1 MYFSYYFIHL
11 KEEFEVSSLSHTQTE
26 AKKGGTP
33 ALLALAISAFG
44 IGTTEFVP
52 VGLLSSIAD
61 DLSISITLA
70 GLLIS
75 GYAIGV
81 SIGAPVLTALTSK
94 MNRKS
99 LLMALMVVFIIG
111 NGAAALSTS
120 FELLVAARFITAF
133 SHGIF
138 FSIGSTIAADLVP
151 QHKRASAIAFMF
163 TGLTVATVTGV
174 PLGTFIGQAFGWRA
188 TFLGV
193 ALLGVIG
200 IIASAIL
207 VPKNLKEAP
216 PAKFSE
222 QLKILKNGPLLLA
235 FAITALGY
243 GGTFV
248 AFTYLTPLLEEITGF
263 SAKWVSIILLGY
275 GVAVAIG
282 NTVGGKASNKN
293 PLKALFWMF
302 VFQAVIL
309 FVLSFT
315 APFKVIGLITIFL
328 MGLFAFMNVPGL
340 QILVVN
346 LAEKY
351 VPSAVNV
358 ASALNIAAF
367 NIGIAIGAF
376 IGGLVVDSI
385 GLIHTPWIGGVMV
398 IGAVLLTA
406 WSTAIEKKAESSSKR
421 KEVKAI

>member
-1 MYFSYYFIHL
+1 MNSIAINRQ
-11 KEEFEVSSLSHTQTE
+11 KE
-26 AKKGGTP
+26 KGGTP

-52 VGLLSSIAD
+52 VGLLSAISG
-61 DLSISITLA
+61 DLGISITLA

-75 GYAIGV
+75 GYAMGV
-81 SIGAPVLTALTSK
+81 AIGAPILTALTSK

-99 LLMALMVVFIIG
+99 LLMSLMVLFIIG
-111 NGAAALSTS
+111 NFVAAMSSS
-120 FELLVAARFITAF
+120 FTFLLAARFITAF

-138 FSIGSTIAADLVP
+138 FSIGSTIAADLVLEN
-151 QHKRASAIAFMF
+151 KRASAIAFMF

-174 PLGTFIGQAFGWRA
+174 PLGTFIGQIFGWRA
-188 TFLGV
+188 TFWGV
-193 ALLGVIG
+193 ALLGIIG
-200 IIASAIL
+200 IIASAIMI
-207 VPKNLKEAP
+207 PSDLKQAP
-216 PAKFSE
+216 ASKFSE
-222 QLKILKNGPLLLA
+222 QLKILNSGKLLLA
-235 FAITALGY
+235 FSITALGY

-248 AFTYLTPLLEEITGF
+248 SFTYLTPLLEDVSGF
-263 SAKWVSIILLGY
+263 SAKWVSIILLVY

-282 NTVGGKASNKN
+282 NVFGGKASDKD

-302 VFQAVIL
+302 TLQAIIL
-309 FVLSFT
+309 GLLTFA
-315 APFKVIGLITIFL
+315 APFKTFGLIAIFL

-367 NIGIAIGAF
+367 NIGIAIGSF
-376 IGGLVVDSI
+376 TGGLIVDSI

-398 IGAVLLTA
+398 LGAVILTGLLKKL
-406 WSTAIEKKAESSSKR
+406 EKQTN
-421 KEVKAI
+421 

>member
-1 MYFSYYFIHL
+1 MSSETHTMSHS
-11 KEEFEVSSLSHTQTE
+11 KEKSS
-26 AKKGGTP
+26 GTL

-81 SIGAPVLTALTSK
+81 AIGAPVLTALTGK
-94 MNRKS
+94 MNRKT
-99 LLMALMVVFIIG
+99 LLMSLMVVFIIG
-111 NGAAALSTS
+111 NLVAGISTS
-120 FELLVAARFITAF
+120 FGLLLVARFITAF

-151 QHKRASAIAFMF
+151 ENKRASAIAFMF

-207 VPKNLKEAP
+207 VPKDLKEAP

-222 QLKILKNGPLLLA
+222 QVKILTNGKLLLA

-248 AFTYLTPLLEEITGF
+248 AFTYLAPLLEDVTGF
-263 SAKWVSIILLGY
+263 SAKFVSVILLVY

-282 NTVGGKASNKN
+282 NMIGGKASNKN

-302 VFQAVIL
+302 VLQAIIL
-309 FVLSFT
+309 FVMTFAL
-315 APFKVIGLITIFL
+315 PFKVAGIISIFF

-340 QILVVN
+340 QVLVVN

-351 VPSAVNV
+351 VPSGVNV

-367 NIGIAIGAF
+367 NVGIAIGSF
-376 IGGLVVDSI
+376 VGGVIVDSI
-385 GLIHTPWIGGVMV
+385 GLIHTPWIGGIMV
-398 IGAVLLTA
+398 VGAVALTGWLRA
-406 WSTAIEKKAESSSKR
+406 KERKA
-421 KEVKAI
+421 

>member
-1 MYFSYYFIHL
+1 MSSQTHTMSRP
-11 KEEFEVSSLSHTQTE
+11 KEKSSGSL
-26 AKKGGTP
+26 

-81 SIGAPVLTALTSK
+81 AIGAPVLTALTGK
-94 MNRKS
+94 MNRKT
-99 LLMALMVVFIIG
+99 LLMSLMVIFIIG
-111 NGAAALSTS
+111 NLVAGISTS
-120 FELLVAARFITAF
+120 FGLLLVARFITAF

-151 QHKRASAIAFMF
+151 EHKRASAIAFMF

-193 ALLGVIG
+193 ALLGVVG

-207 VPKNLKEAP
+207 VPKDLKEAP

-222 QLKILKNGPLLLA
+222 QLKILTNGKLMLA

-248 AFTYLTPLLEEITGF
+248 AFTYLAPLLEDVTGL
-263 SAKWVSIILLGY
+263 SAKFVSVILLVY

-282 NTVGGKASNKN
+282 NVIGGKASNKN

-302 VFQAVIL
+302 VLQAIIL
-309 FVLSFT
+309 FMMTF
-315 APFKVIGLITIFL
+315 AIPFNVAGIITIFL

-340 QILVVN
+340 QVLVVN

-367 NIGIAIGAF
+367 NVGIAIGSF
-376 IGGLVVDSI
+376 VGGVTVDSI
-385 GLIHTPWIGGVMV
+385 GLIHTPWIGAIMV
-398 IGAVLLTA
+398 VGAVVLTG
-406 WSTAIEKKAESSSKR
+406 WLRSLEKEAIEQS
-421 KEVKAI
+421 

>member
-1 MYFSYYFIHL
+1 MN
-11 KEEFEVSSLSHTQTE
+11 SLSHTKTNE
-26 AKKGGTP
+26 KGGTF

-52 VGLLSSIAD
+52 VGLLSSISN

-94 MNRKS
+94 VNRKT
-99 LLMALMVVFIIG
+99 LLMALMVVFIVG
-111 NGAAALSTS
+111 NAAAAMSTS
-120 FELLVAARFITAF
+120 FSLLLIARFITAF

-174 PLGTFIGQAFGWRA
+174 PLGTFIGQTFGWRA
-188 TFLGV
+188 TFGAV

-207 VPKNLKEAP
+207 IPNNLKEAP
-216 PAKFSE
+216 PASFKE
-222 QLKILKNGPLLLA
+222 QVKILKNGPLLLA

-248 AFTYLTPLLEEITGF
+248 AFTYLTPLLENVTGF
-263 SAKWVSIILLGY
+263 SAKWVSIILLVY

-282 NTVGGKASNKN
+282 NTVGGKAANKS

-302 VFQAVIL
+302 IFQAIVLI
-309 FVLSFT
+309 VLSFT
-315 APFKVIGLITIFL
+315 APFKAVGLITIFL

-376 IGGLVVDSI
+376 VGGIIVDSI
-385 GLIHTPWIGGVMV
+385 GIIHTPWIGGVMV

-406 WSTAIEKKAESSSKR
+406 WSARIEKA
-421 KEVKAI
+421 

>member
-1 MYFSYYFIHL
+1 MSSQTHTMSKS
-11 KEEFEVSSLSHTQTE
+11 KEKSS
-26 AKKGGTP
+26 GTL

-81 SIGAPVLTALTSK
+81 AIGAPILTALTGK
-94 MNRKS
+94 MNRKT
-99 LLMALMVVFIIG
+99 LLMSLMVVFIIG
-111 NGAAALSTS
+111 NLVAGISTS
-120 FELLVAARFITAF
+120 FGLLLVARFITAF

-151 QHKRASAIAFMF
+151 ENKRASAIAFMF

-193 ALLGVIG
+193 AILGVIG

-207 VPKNLKEAP
+207 VPKDLKEAP

-222 QLKILKNGPLLLA
+222 QLKILKNGKLLLA

-248 AFTYLTPLLEEITGF
+248 AFTYLAPLLEDVTGL
-263 SAKWVSIILLGY
+263 SAKFVSVILLVY

-282 NTVGGKASNKN
+282 NVIGGKASDKN

-302 VFQAVIL
+302 VLQAIIL
-309 FVLSFT
+309 FVMTF
-315 APFKVIGLITIFL
+315 AIPFKVAGIMTIFF

-340 QILVVN
+340 QVLVVN

-367 NIGIAIGAF
+367 NVGIAIGSF
-376 IGGLVVDSI
+376 VGGVIVDSI
-385 GLIHTPWIGGVMV
+385 GLIHTPWIGAIMV
-398 IGAVLLTA
+398 VGAVALTGWLRA
-406 WSTAIEKKAESSSKR
+406 MERKA
-421 KEVKAI
+421 

>member
-1 MYFSYYFIHL
+1 MSQNVQ
-11 KEEFEVSSLSHTQTE
+11 KV
-26 AKKGGTP
+26 KGGTP

-75 GYAIGV
+75 GYALGV
-81 SIGAPVLTALTSK
+81 AVGAPVLTALTSK
-94 MNRKS
+94 MNRKT
-99 LLMALMVVFIIG
+99 LLMALMVLFIAG
-111 NGAAALSTS
+111 NLVSALSSS
-120 FELLVAARFITAF
+120 FALLIVARIITAF

-151 QHKRASAIAFMF
+151 AHKRASAIAFMF

-174 PLGTFIGQAFGWRA
+174 PLGTFIGQSFGWRA
-188 TFLGV
+188 TFFGV
-193 ALLGVIG
+193 ALLGIIG
-200 IIASAIL
+200 MAASALL
-207 VPKNLKEAP
+207 VPKDLKQDAP
-216 PAKFSE
+216 SSFRE
-222 QLKILKNGPLLLA
+222 QLKILNSGPLLLA

-248 AFTYLTPLLEEITGF
+248 TFTYLTPLLTDVTGF
-263 SAKWVSIILLGY
+263 SLKWVSAILLLY
-275 GVAVAIG
+275 GAAVAIG
-282 NTVGGKASNKN
+282 NIIGGKATDKN
-293 PLKALFWMF
+293 TLKALVTMF
-302 VFQAVIL
+302 MLQAVIL
-309 FVLSFT
+309 LLLAFT
-315 APFKVIGLITIFL
+315 APFKTVGLITIFL

-340 QILVVN
+340 QVLVVN

-367 NIGIAIGAF
+367 NIGIAIGSFA
-376 IGGLVVDSI
+376 GGLIVDHL
-385 GLIHTPWIGGVMV
+385 GLQHTPWIGSIMV
-398 IGAVLLTA
+398 FAAMLLTVLLKRLEQPTA
-406 WSTAIEKKAESSSKR
+406 GRAIESA
-421 KEVKAI
+421 AC

>member
-1 MYFSYYFIHL
+1 MN
-11 KEEFEVSSLSHTQTE
+11 SHAYTKNQTQP
-26 AKKGGTP
+26 KGLP
-33 ALLALAISAFG
+33 ALLALAISAFA

-52 VGLLSSIAD
+52 VGLLSTIAD

-81 SIGAPVLTALTSK
+81 AFGAPVLTALTSK
-94 MNRKS
+94 VSRKS
-99 LLMALMVVFIIG
+99 LLMSLMVVFIIG
-111 NGAAALSTS
+111 NAVSALSTS
-120 FELLVAARFITAF
+120 YSLLLTARFITAF

-151 QHKRASAIAFMF
+151 AHKRSSAIAFMF

-188 TFLGV
+188 TFWGV
-193 ALLGVIG
+193 AALG
-200 IIASAIL
+200 IIGMVASAIL
-207 VPKNLKEAP
+207 VPKKLKEAP
-216 PAKFSE
+216 PSKFSE
-222 QLKILKNGPLLLA
+222 QLKILSNRRLLLA
-235 FAITALGY
+235 FSITALGY

-248 AFTYLTPLLEEITGF
+248 AFTYLTPLLENVTGF
-263 SAKWVSIILLGY
+263 SAKWVSIILLVY

-282 NTVGGKASNKN
+282 NIIGGKATNRN
-293 PLKALFWMF
+293 PLKALVWMF
-302 VFQAVIL
+302 VLQTI
-309 FVLSFT
+309 VLVLLTFA
-315 APFKVIGLITIFL
+315 APFKIAGLIAIFL

-367 NIGIAIGAF
+367 NVGIAIGSF
-376 IGGLVVDSI
+376 VGGLIVDGI

-398 IGAVLLTA
+398 AGAVGLTA
-406 WSTAIEKKAESSSKR
+406 WLRRLENN
-421 KEVKAI
+421 

>member
-1 MYFSYYFIHL
+1 M
-11 KEEFEVSSLSHTQTE
+11 SSLSHTKTNE
-26 AKKGGTP
+26 KGGTF

-52 VGLLSSIAD
+52 VGLLSSISN

-81 SIGAPVLTALTSK
+81 SIGAPILTALTNK
-94 MNRKS
+94 MNRKT

-111 NGAAALSTS
+111 NAAAAVSTS
-120 FELLVAARFITAF
+120 FTLLLVARFITAF

-174 PLGTFIGQAFGWRA
+174 PLGTFIGQTFGWRA
-188 TFLGV
+188 TFGAV
-193 ALLGVIG
+193 ALLGVVG

-207 VPKNLKEAP
+207 IPNNLKEAP
-216 PAKFSE
+216 PTSFKE
-222 QLKILKNGPLLLA
+222 QVKILTNGPLLLA

-248 AFTYLTPLLEEITGF
+248 AFTYLTPLLENVTGF
-263 SAKWVSIILLGY
+263 SAKWVSIILLVY

-282 NTVGGKASNKN
+282 NTVGGKAANKS

-302 VFQAVIL
+302 IFQAVVL
-309 FVLSFT
+309 VALSFT
-315 APFKVIGLITIFL
+315 APFKIVGLITIFL

-376 IGGLVVDSI
+376 VGGLIVDSI
-385 GLIHTPWIGGVMV
+385 GIIHTPWIGGVMV

-406 WSTAIEKKAESSSKR
+406 WSARIEK
-421 KEVKAI
+421 V

>member
-1 MYFSYYFIHL
+1 MS
-11 KEEFEVSSLSHTQTE
+11 TQT
-26 AKKGGTP
+26 ATVNNTKAKGGTA

-52 VGLLSSIAD
+52 VGLLSTIAD

-70 GLLIS
+70 GLLIL
-75 GYAIGV
+75 GYALGV
-81 SIGAPVLTALTSK
+81 AVGAPVLTALTNR

-99 LLMALMVVFIIG
+99 LLMALFIVG
-111 NGAAALSTS
+111 NSVAAMSTS
-120 FELLVAARFITAF
+120 FSLLLVARFITAF

-151 QHKRASAIAFMF
+151 EHKRASAIASMF

-188 TFLGV
+188 TFAGV

-200 IIASAIL
+200 MIGSAVL

-222 QLKILKNGPLLLA
+222 QVKILTNSRLMLA
-235 FAITALGY
+235 FLITALGY

-248 AFTYLTPLLEEITGF
+248 AFTYLTPLLEDVTGF
-263 SAKWVSIILLGY
+263 SSKWVSSILLLY

-282 NTVGGKASNKN
+282 NIIGGKASDKN
-293 PLKALFWMF
+293 PLKALSTMF
-302 VFQAVIL
+302 LLQAIIL
-309 FVLSFT
+309 FILTFA
-315 APFKVIGLITIFL
+315 APFKFIGLVMIFL
-328 MGLFAFMNVPGL
+328 MGLFAFMNVSGL
-340 QILVVN
+340 QVLVVN

-367 NIGIAIGAF
+367 NIGIAIGSF
-376 IGGLVVDSI
+376 VGGLIVDHL
-385 GLIHTPWIGGVMV
+385 GLIHTPWIGAVMV
-398 IGAVLLTA
+398 VGAVFLTA
-406 WSTAIEKKAESSSKR
+406 WLRGLERKAVQTIK
-421 KEVKAI
+421 